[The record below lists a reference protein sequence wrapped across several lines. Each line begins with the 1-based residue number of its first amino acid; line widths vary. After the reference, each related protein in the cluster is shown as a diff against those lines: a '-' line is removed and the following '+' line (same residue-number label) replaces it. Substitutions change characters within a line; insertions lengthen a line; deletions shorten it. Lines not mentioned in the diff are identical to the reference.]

1 MLKRIYN
8 TTKRIFD
15 VCVSCTG
22 LVVLSPL
29 FGVISLLV
37 KMDSHGPVF
46 FVHKRVGLHGE
57 EIGVYK
63 FRTMKQGAERL
74 EDMLSDGEI
83 EEYYREFKLDKDP
96 RITGFG
102 AFLRR
107 SSLDELP
114 QLINILKGE
123 MSLIG
128 PRPLIAKEFMH
139 YTEEQKEELL
149 SVVPGLTGYWQ
160 AYARNTA
167 TYQTGER
174 QAMELYYAENA
185 SIGLDVKIFFKTFGA
200 VFSGRG
206 AK

>member
-1 MLKRIYN
+1 ML
-8 TTKRIFD
+8 
-15 VCVSCTG
+15 SPL
-22 LVVLSPL
+22 LVVLS
-29 FGVISLLV
+29 VLV
-37 KMDSHGPVF
+37 KIDSRGPVL
-46 FVHKRVGLHGE
+46 FVHKRVGLGGE

-63 FRTMKQGAERL
+63 FRTMKQGSERI
-74 EDMLSDGEI
+74 EDMLSDKEI

-107 SSLDELP
+107 WSLDELP
-114 QLINILKGE
+114 QLFNVLRGE

-128 PRPLIAKEFMH
+128 PRPLITKEFKN
-139 YTEEQKEELL
+139 YSEEEKGKLL
-149 SVVPGLTGYWQ
+149 TVLPGLTGYWQ

-167 TYQTGER
+167 PYQTGER

-185 SIGLDVKIFFKTFGA
+185 SLGLDVKIFFKSFGA
-200 VFSGRG
+200 VLSGRG